1 MTIIMC
7 VAVLI
12 TLQIWWEI
20 REIKWEVKKHSKDI
34 RAMNRI
40 IKRLQA
46 ANGMIADGIDKA
58 GK

>member
-1 MTIIMC
+1 MTMIMC
-7 VAVLI
+7 VAVVI
-12 TLQIWWEI
+12 MLQICWEI
-20 REIKWEVKKHSKDI
+20 KEIKWEVKKHSNDI

-40 IKRLQA
+40 VKRLQA

>member
-1 MTIIMC
+1 MC
-7 VAVLI
+7 VAALI
-12 TLQIWWEI
+12 MLQIWWET